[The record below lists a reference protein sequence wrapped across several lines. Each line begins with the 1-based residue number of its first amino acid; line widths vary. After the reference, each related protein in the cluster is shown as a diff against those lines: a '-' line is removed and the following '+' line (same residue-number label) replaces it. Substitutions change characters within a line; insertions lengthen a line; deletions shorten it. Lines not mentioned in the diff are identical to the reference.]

1 MRAEIGEAYEA
12 STTPTRALE
21 QAKGQRLSLRRAID
35 EFRDVLDAPGAAT
48 TERLA
53 PVLDHLK
60 VVFGVHVEVTETPGG
75 LYEEI
80 LEIAPRLAN
89 KIARFKREHVSIRK
103 AIRSSPATGGVAPT
117 SSTRPT
123 TWISVARADPI
134 GGALI
139 RPAASGSPL
148 ATEPPRPAVAAPFA
162 PLWAAP
168 ALSCTLRVLLALGI
182 CIFASALASALGVH
196 DDTGSRGD
204 RCTACPRL
212 RRGSRCQPR
221 APTPTRYG
229 CWLWM
234 TVPRCEN
241 EFALR

>member
-60 VVFGVHVEVTETPGG
+60 VVFGVHVEVTETTGG

-89 KIARFKREHVSIRK
+89 KIARFKREHVSISK
-103 AIRSSPATGGVAPT
+103 AIRSSLDDLPDDGLPSPDLRGRLDLLHELLA
-117 SSTRPT
+117 RHRRR
-123 TWISVARADPI
+123 RADPTRRQRFPPGNRAAAPGR
-134 GGALI
+134 GGPF
-139 RPAASGSPL
+139 RPALGGTCFVL
-148 ATEPPRPAVAAPFA
+148 YATSAT
-162 PLWAAP
+162 
-168 ALSCTLRVLLALGI
+168 CTWHLHI
-182 CIFASALASALGVH
+182 CIG
-196 DDTGSRGD
+196 TCIG
-204 RCTACPRL
+204 TW
-212 RRGSRCQPR
+212 R
-221 APTPTRYG
+221 A
-229 CWLWM
+229 
-234 TVPRCEN
+234 
-241 EFALR
+241 